1 MDGEYQD
8 AYVLGVDEPIDGFEG
23 KVIGIIHRKDDIEDK
38 LIVCD
43 GSKNYSKEE
52 IRKAVD
58 FQERYS
64 KSKIILTE
72 YVPDS
77 TATRRESQ

>member
-8 AYVLGVDEPIDGFEG
+8 AYVLGVDEPIQAFEG
-23 KVIGIIHRKDDIEDK
+23 QVIGIIHRKNDIEDK

-43 GSKNYSKEE
+43 ASKNYSKEE

-58 FQERYS
+58 FQERYF
-64 KSKIILTE
+64 KSKIILPE
-72 YVPDS
+72 NLPNSIAAD
-77 TATRRESQ
+77 